1 MSVTARNGLISTS
14 LCSPGLAS
22 PLDNSPGLFYSSSM
36 RWTPDKITALVL
48 IIIAAL
54 LLFTGIDGEVKSIL
68 VMAAGYLFGVSIA
81 DRKK

>member
-1 MSVTARNGLISTS
+1 MLTYVYQVASGPPGWLFIS
-14 LCSPGLAS
+14 A
-22 PLDNSPGLFYSSSM
+22 PLDKPPHFLYSSPM
-36 RWTPDKITALVL
+36 HWTPDKITALVL